1 MITKKIL
8 ITTSA
13 LVAVNLI
20 PVVSAEEI
28 TLEKLNSRTKVLE
41 GNLDMKIYEIKKLKK
56 NKSVKA
62 DTGLKW
68 ESKKKMLKVKSLVE
82 LTFNQVSPALMII
95 QIQ

>member
-13 LVAVNLI
+13 LVVVNLI

-28 TLEKLNSRTKVLE
+28 TLEKLNSRTNVLE
-41 GNLDMKIYEIKKLKK
+41 GNLGMKTDEIKKLKK

-62 DTGLKW
+62 DTGLKL

-82 LTFNQVSPALMII
+82 LTFNQVSPVLMII